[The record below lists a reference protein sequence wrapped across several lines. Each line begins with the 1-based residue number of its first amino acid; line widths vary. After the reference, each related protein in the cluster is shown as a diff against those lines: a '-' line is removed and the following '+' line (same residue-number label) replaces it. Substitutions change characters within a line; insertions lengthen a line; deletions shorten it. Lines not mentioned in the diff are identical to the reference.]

1 MNFDSILK
9 EEICRSVV
17 VYFVSFLAIG
27 MLIISKDL
35 PINLGLTFPLAFIVT
50 GAICWFMVRYRRK
63 EQLLDPSPIAILA
76 HALQTR
82 KKPRSHAGITT
93 EVILAILLYLIYL
106 VIAHANPSIPFLWIA
121 VLIIVSGVLIHAI
134 FKVDGEYRVTPV
146 RWAIFYLVL
155 SALFIIRALVLR
167 YPIVPILVVLGI
179 IGVGSVAILLLWMFW
194 IQKNDRL
201 PPRSE

>member
-1 MNFDSILK
+1 MKFDSILK

-63 EQLLDPSPIAILA
+63 EHLLDPSPIAILS

-82 KKPRSHAGITT
+82 KKPRSPTGNTT
-93 EVILAILLYLIYL
+93 EIVLAILLYLIYL
-106 VIAHANPSIPFLWIA
+106 VIAYAYPPIPFLWIA
-121 VLIIVSGVLIHAI
+121 VLIIVSGILIHAL
-134 FKVDGEYRVTPV
+134 FKVEGEYQVTPV
-146 RWAIFYLVL
+146 RWSIFYLVL
-155 SALFIIRALVLR
+155 SALFIVRAIVLGYPVVPLV
-167 YPIVPILVVLGI
+167 IVVGI
-179 IGVGSVAILLLWMFW
+179 IGIVSGVVLLLWKAW
-194 IQKNDRL
+194 VRGDDR
-201 PPRSE
+201 SVV